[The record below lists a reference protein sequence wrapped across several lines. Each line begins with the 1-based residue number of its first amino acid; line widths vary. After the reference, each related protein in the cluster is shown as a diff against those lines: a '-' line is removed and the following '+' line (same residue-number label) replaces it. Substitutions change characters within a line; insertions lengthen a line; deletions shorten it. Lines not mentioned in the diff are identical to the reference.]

1 MSLESQGDIWVEK
14 TSGDHQYG
22 DGVESL
28 EMG

>member
-1 MSLESQGDIWVEK
+1 MSLESQGDVCVEK
-14 TSGDHQYG
+14 TSGNHQYK